1 MVNVKFEIPAEQLA
15 RLNRE
20 FRSFVDALDKDLH
33 KEVENQSR
41 LLLRD
46 AINFTPPT
54 VQGGNV
60 YRQAAPQEQRKQG
73 EKAVESDFERLFE
86 PLSKLEIV
94 RNPQN
99 KQIGVSIRRAIREKN
114 WEALAEILRRATK
127 MAVQVVGEATSK
139 VHKENRNKRGRVR
152 KMKNPIL
159 VHQSAT
165 IKRLQ
170 REAQK
175 RVGYAKAGWENAATR
190 LKLPLPNWVKRH
202 SAPGYIFKQGG
213 KLNPTI
219 EFANGVPYVQRLREN
234 IVGRA
239 IKNRI
244 EAMRKQVAH
253 VLQKNADG
261 FNRRK

>member
-1 MVNVKFEIPAEQLA
+1 MVNVKFEIPAEQIA

-20 FRSFVDALDKDLH
+20 FRSFVEVLGKDLH

-46 AINFTPPT
+46 CINFTPPT
-54 VQGGNV
+54 VVGGNV

-73 EKAVESDFERLFE
+73 ERAVESDFERLFE
-86 PLSKLEIV
+86 PLGKLEIV
-94 RNPQN
+94 RNPKN
-99 KQIGVSIRRAIREKN
+99 KQLGVAIRRAIREKN
-114 WEALAEILRRATK
+114 FEALAEILKRAAKITSQI
-127 MAVQVVGEATSK
+127 VDSATNDIHRK
-139 VHKENRNKRGRVR
+139 NRNKRGRVR

-159 VHQSAT
+159 VHQAST
-165 IKRLQ
+165 IGRLQ

-190 LKLPLPNWVKRH
+190 LRLALPNWVKRH
-202 SAPGYIFKQGG
+202 SAPGYIVKQGG

-239 IKNRI
+239 IRNRI

-253 VLQKNADG
+253 MLEKRAG
-261 FNRRK
+261 EFNRR